1 VVKRLVPQSERGAAL
16 LAVLVLVVIMAAIAA
31 GAFERLRLSTAMA
44 MNGAALDQARGYAL
58 GVEDLLA
65 LRIDDLAGADA
76 YVTTLAGDWNGTPRR
91 IPLPGEGLAVGTV
104 SDGGNCFNLNSLVQG
119 DVTATLIQRPA
130 AIEQFVALMTVL
142 GLPEPTARRVAA
154 ATADWIDTDDQP
166 SPQGG
171 EDAAY
176 AGSEPAY
183 RTGNTLLA
191 DPSELRAVAGVTPEI
206 YRELRPYVCALP
218 AADMSPINVNT
229 LLPSDAPLLAMFA
242 PDKARPDRLRGLIA
256 SRPQSG
262 WRNTYDFWRSAEQA
276 GLETSADPM
285 SQLQLKTYWFTI
297 DLSVRFQDAE
307 MEEWALVDARL
318 APAKVVARRWGGGE

>member
-1 VVKRLVPQSERGAAL
+1 MIPAVPPSERGAAL

-44 MNGAALDQARGYAL
+44 MNGAALDQARSYAL
-58 GVEDLLA
+58 GVENLLA
-65 LRIDDLAGADA
+65 LRIDDLAGEDP

-91 IPLPGEGLAVGTV
+91 IPLPGEGLATGIIR
-104 SDGGNCFNLNSLVQG
+104 DGGNCFNLNSLVQG
-119 DVTATLIQRPA
+119 EATTSLVQRPA
-130 AIEQFVALMTVL
+130 AIEQFVGLMRVL

-154 ATADWIDTDDQP
+154 ATADWADSDSETG
-166 SPQGG
+166 PQGA
-171 EDAAY
+171 EDSAY
-176 AGSEPAY
+176 AGGEPAY

-206 YRELRPYVCALP
+206 YAQLRPYLCALP

-229 LLPSDAPLLAMFA
+229 LLPRDAPLLAMFA
-242 PDKARPDRLRGLIA
+242 PDKVRPERARGLIGA
-256 SRPQSG
+256 RPPAG
-262 WRNTYDFWRSAEQA
+262 WRNTYDFWRSAELA

-285 SQLQLKTYWFTI
+285 SQLQLKTHWFTI
-297 DLSVRFQDAE
+297 DLAVAFQDAE

-318 APAKVVARRWGGGE
+318 SPAKVVARRWGGGE

>member
-1 VVKRLVPQSERGAAL
+1 MKPASPPSERGAAL

-65 LRIDDLAGADA
+65 LRIDDLANEDP
-76 YVTTLAGDWNGTPRR
+76 YVTTLAGDWNGTPRT
-91 IPLPGEGLAVGTV
+91 IPLPGEGEANGTIR
-104 SDGGNCFNLNSLVQG
+104 DGGNCFNLNSLVQG
-119 DVTATLIQRPA
+119 EAATGLVQRPA
-130 AIEQFVALMTVL
+130 AIEQFVALMLVL
-142 GLPEPTARRVAA
+142 GLPEPAARRIAGAA
-154 ATADWIDTDDQP
+154 GDWMDSDSEP
-166 SPQGG
+166 GPQGA
-171 EDAAY
+171 EDSAY
-176 AGSEPAY
+176 AGGEPAY
-183 RTGNTLLA
+183 RTGNTLVA

-206 YRELRPYVCALP
+206 YRQLRPFVCALP

-242 PDKARPDRLRGLIA
+242 PARTRVDRVRGVIAARPPG
-256 SRPQSG
+256 G
-262 WRNTYDFWRSAEQA
+262 WRNTYDFWRSAQVA

-285 SQLQLKTYWFTI
+285 SQLQLKTHWFTI
-297 DLSVRFQDAE
+297 DLSVRFADAE

>member
-1 VVKRLVPQSERGAAL
+1 VRPPVASSERGAAL

-65 LRIDDLAGADA
+65 LRIDDLANEDA
-76 YVTTLAGDWNGTPRR
+76 YVTNLAGDWNGTARR
-91 IPLPGEGLAVGTV
+91 IPLPGEGHAVGTIR
-104 SDGGNCFNLNSLVQG
+104 DGGNCFNLNSLVQG
-119 DVTATLIQRPA
+119 EAPSALVQRPA
-130 AIEQFVALMTVL
+130 AIEQFVGLMRVL
-142 GLPEPTARRVAA
+142 GLPEPTARRVAGA
-154 ATADWIDTDDQP
+154 AADWMDSD
-166 SPQGG
+166 SEAGPQGA
-171 EDAAY
+171 EDSAY
-176 AGSEPAY
+176 SGGDPAY
-183 RTGNTLLA
+183 RTGNTLIA

-206 YRELRPYVCALP
+206 YRALRPYLCALP
-218 AADMSPINVNT
+218 AADMSAINVNT
-229 LLPSDAPLLAMFA
+229 LLPRDAPLLAMFA
-242 PDKARPDRLRGLIA
+242 PGRVQVDRVRGLIGA
-256 SRPQSG
+256 RPPAG
-262 WRNTYDFWRSAEQA
+262 WRNTYDFWRSAQVA

-318 APAKVVARRWGGGE
+318 NPAKVVARRWGGGE

>member
-1 VVKRLVPQSERGAAL
+1 MTAPVPPSERGAAL

-65 LRIDDLAGADA
+65 LRVDDLAGEDA
-76 YVTTLAGDWNGTPRR
+76 YVTTLAGDWNGTSRR
-91 IPLPGEGLAVGTV
+91 IPLPGEGLAIGTIR
-104 SDGGNCFNLNSLVQG
+104 DGGNCFNLNSLVQG
-119 DVTATLIQRPA
+119 EVGTTLVQRPA
-130 AIEQFVALMTVL
+130 AIEQFVGLMLVL
-142 GLPEPTARRVAA
+142 GLPEPAARRVAA
-154 ATADWIDTDDQP
+154 AAADWIDSDAETG
-166 SPQGG
+166 PQGA
-171 EDAAY
+171 EDSAY
-176 AGSEPAY
+176 AGGEPAY

-206 YRELRPYVCALP
+206 YRQLRPYLCALP

-229 LLPSDAPLLAMFA
+229 LLPRDAPLLAMFA
-242 PDKARPDRLRGLIA
+242 PAKTRVDRVRGLIGA
-256 SRPQSG
+256 RPPAG

-285 SQLQLKTYWFTI
+285 SQLQLKTYWITI
-297 DLSVRFQDAE
+297 DLNVAFQGAE

-318 APAKVVARRWGGGE
+318 NPAKVVARRWGGGE

>member
-1 VVKRLVPQSERGAAL
+1 MNRPVPPSERGAAL
-16 LAVLVLVVIMAAIAA
+16 LAVLVLVAIMAAIAA
-31 GAFERLRLSTAMA
+31 SAFERLRLSTAMA

-65 LRIDDLAGADA
+65 LRIDDLANADA
-76 YVTTLAGDWNGTPRR
+76 YVTTLAGDWNGTERR
-91 IPLPGEGLAVGTV
+91 IPLPGEGIAAGTV
-104 SDGGNCFNLNSLVQG
+104 RDGGNCFNLNSLVQG
-119 DVTATLIQRPA
+119 DATTTLVQRPA
-130 AIEQFVALMTVL
+130 AIEQFVALMGVL

-154 ATADWIDTDDQP
+154 ATADWIDSDGET
-166 SPQGG
+166 SPLGA
-171 EDAAY
+171 EDGAY
-176 AGSEPAY
+176 SGSDPAY

-206 YRELRPYVCALP
+206 YRELKPYLCALP

-229 LLPSDAPLLAMFA
+229 LLPRDAPLLAMFA
-242 PDKARPDRLRGLIA
+242 PGKARPDRVRGLIE
-256 SRPQSG
+256 SRPQAG

-276 GLETSADPM
+276 GLETNVDPM

-318 APAKVVARRWGGGE
+318 APAKVVARRWGGAE

>member
-1 VVKRLVPQSERGAAL
+1 MKRPVPPSERGAAL

-44 MNGAALDQARGYAL
+44 MNGAALDQARAYAL

-65 LRIDDLAGADA
+65 LRIDDLAGEDA
-76 YVTTLAGDWNGTPRR
+76 YVTTLAGDWNGTERR
-91 IPLPGEGLAVGTV
+91 IPLPGEGLALGTV
-104 SDGGNCFNLNSLVQG
+104 RDGGNCFNLNSLVQG
-119 DVTATLIQRPA
+119 DAASTLVQRPA
-130 AIEQFVALMTVL
+130 AIEQFVALMVVI

-154 ATADWIDTDDQP
+154 ATADWIDSDDQP
-166 SPQGG
+166 GPQGA
-171 EDAAY
+171 EDSAY
-176 AGSEPAY
+176 GGSEPAY
-183 RTGNTLLA
+183 RTGNSLFA

-206 YRELRPYVCALP
+206 YKALKPYLCALP

-229 LLPSDAPLLAMFA
+229 LMPRDAPLLAMFA
-242 PDKARPDRLRGLIA
+242 PARARPDRIRGLIA
-256 SRPQSG
+256 ARPAGG

-285 SQLQLKTYWFTI
+285 SQLQLKTHWFTI
-297 DLSVRFQDAE
+297 DLKVRFEDSE

>member
-1 VVKRLVPQSERGAAL
+1 L

-44 MNGAALDQARGYAL
+44 MNGAALDQARGYAF
-58 GVEDLLA
+58 GVEDLMT

-91 IPLPGEGLAVGTV
+91 IPLPGGGLAIGTV
-104 SDGGNCFNLNSLVQG
+104 RDGGNCFNLNSLVQG
-119 DVTATLIQRPA
+119 DVASTLVQRPA
-130 AIEQFVALMTVL
+130 AIEQFAGLMGIL

-154 ATADWIDTDDQP
+154 ATADWIDSDDQAG
-166 SPQGG
+166 PQGA
-171 EDAAY
+171 EDSAY
-176 AGSEPAY
+176 SGSDPAY
-183 RTGNTLLA
+183 RAGNTLMA

-206 YRELRPYVCALP
+206 YRELRPYLCTLP

-229 LLPSDAPLLAMFA
+229 LLPRDAPLLAMFA
-242 PDKARPDRLRGLIA
+242 PAKARPDRVRGLIA
-256 SRPQSG
+256 SRPKDG

-276 GLETSADPM
+276 GLETNMDPM
-285 SQLQLKTYWFTI
+285 SQLQLKTYWFAI
-297 DLSVRFQDAE
+297 DLSVRFEDSE

-318 APAKVVARRWGGGE
+318 APAKVVARRLGGGE

>member
-1 VVKRLVPQSERGAAL
+1 LRREVPQSERGAAL

-44 MNGAALDQARGYAL
+44 MNGAALDQARSYAL
-58 GVEDLLA
+58 GVEDLLT

-76 YVTTLAGDWNGTPRR
+76 YVTSLAGDWNGTARQ
-91 IPLPGEGLAVGTV
+91 IPLPGAGLAVGTV
-104 SDGGNCFNLNSLVQG
+104 RDGGNCFNLNSLVQG
-119 DVTATLIQRPA
+119 EAMTTLTQRPA
-130 AIEQFVALMTVL
+130 AIEQFVALMAVL
-142 GLPEPTARRVAA
+142 GLPEPAARRVAA
-154 ATADWIDTDDQP
+154 ATADWIDSDDRP

-176 AGSEPAY
+176 SGSEPAY
-183 RTGNTLLA
+183 RTGNTLLS

-206 YRELRPYVCALP
+206 YKELRPYVCALP

-229 LLPSDAPLLAMFA
+229 LLPRDAPLLAMFA
-242 PDKARPDRLRGLIA
+242 PAKARPDRVRGLIS
-256 SRPQSG
+256 SRPKGG

-276 GLETSADPM
+276 GLETNVDPM

-297 DLSVRFQDAE
+297 DLSVRFEDSE

-318 APAKVVARRWGGGE
+318 APAKVVARRWGGE

>member
-1 VVKRLVPQSERGAAL
+1 MPPGRERGAAL
-16 LAVLVLVVIMAAIAA
+16 LAVLVLVAFMGAIAA
-31 GAFERLRLSTAMA
+31 VAFERLRLSTALA
-44 MNGAALDQARGYAL
+44 INQASIEQGRAYAV
-58 GVEDLLA
+58 GVETLLA
-65 LRIDDLAGADA
+65 MRAGDLISQSRD
-76 YVTTLAGDWNGTPRR
+76 VTTLAGDWNGTERR
-91 IPLPGEGLAVGTV
+91 IPLPGEGLAVGTIR
-104 SDGGNCFNLNSLVQG
+104 DAGNCFNLNSLVQG
-119 DVTATLIQRPA
+119 EATTTLVQRPA
-130 AIEQFVALMTVL
+130 AIEQFVALMAVL
-142 GLPEPTARRVAA
+142 GLPEPAARRVAG
-154 ATADWIDTDDQP
+154 ATADWIDSDDRP

-176 AGSEPAY
+176 SGSQPAY
-183 RTGNTLLA
+183 RTGNTLLS

-229 LLPSDAPLLAMFA
+229 LLPRDAPLLAMFA
-242 PDKARPDRLRGLIA
+242 PAKARPDRIRGLIA
-256 SRPQSG
+256 SRPKTG

-276 GLETSADPM
+276 GLETNADPM

-297 DLSVRFQDAE
+297 DLSVRFGDAE

>member
-1 VVKRLVPQSERGAAL
+1 MIRPVPPSERGAAL

-58 GVEDLLA
+58 GVEDLMA

-76 YVTTLAGDWNGTPRR
+76 YVTTLAGGWNGTPRR

-104 SDGGNCFNLNSLVQG
+104 RDGGNCFNLNSLVQG
-119 DVTATLIQRPA
+119 EATTALVQRPA
-130 AIEQFVALMTVL
+130 AIEQFTALMTVL
-142 GLPEPTARRVAA
+142 GLPEPTARRIAA
-154 ATADWIDTDDQP
+154 STADWIDSDAQT
-166 SPQGG
+166 SPQGA
-171 EDAAY
+171 EDGAY
-176 AGSEPAY
+176 AGARPAY

-206 YRELRPYVCALP
+206 YRELKPYLCALP

-229 LLPSDAPLLAMFA
+229 LLPRDAPLLAMFA
-242 PDKARPDRLRGLIA
+242 PAKARPDRVRGLIA
-256 SRPQSG
+256 SRPPAG

-276 GLETSADPM
+276 GLETNADPM

-297 DLSVRFQDAE
+297 ELSVRFADSE

>member
-1 VVKRLVPQSERGAAL
+1 MKRPVPHSERGAAL

-76 YVTTLAGDWNGTPRR
+76 YVTTLAGDWNGTARQ

-104 SDGGNCFNLNSLVQG
+104 RDGGNCFNLNSLVQG
-119 DVTATLIQRPA
+119 EATTSLVQRPA
-130 AIEQFVALMTVL
+130 AIEQFVSLMAVL
-142 GLPEPTARRVAA
+142 GLPEPAARRVAGS
-154 ATADWIDTDDQP
+154 TADWIDSDDRP
-166 SPQGG
+166 SPPGG
-171 EDAAY
+171 EDSAY
-176 AGSEPAY
+176 SGSEPAY

-191 DPSELRAVAGVTPEI
+191 DPSELRAIAGVTPEI
-206 YRELRPYVCALP
+206 YRALRPYVCALP
-218 AADMSPINVNT
+218 VADMSPINVNT
-229 LLPSDAPLLAMFA
+229 LLPRDAPLLAMFA
-242 PDKARPDRLRGLIA
+242 PAKARPDRVRGLIS
-256 SRPQSG
+256 SRPKGG

-276 GLETSADPM
+276 GLETNADPM

-297 DLSVRFQDAE
+297 DLSVRYADSE

>member
-1 VVKRLVPQSERGAAL
+1 MVKRPVPPSERGAAL

-65 LRIDDLAGADA
+65 LRIDDLAGANA
-76 YVTTLAGDWNGTPRR
+76 YVTTLAGDWNGTPRQ
-91 IPLPGEGLAVGTV
+91 IPLPGGGLASGTV
-104 SDGGNCFNLNSLVQG
+104 RDGGNCFNLNSLVQG
-119 DVTATLIQRPA
+119 DVAASLVQRPA
-130 AIEQFVALMTVL
+130 AIEQFAALMMVL
-142 GLPEPTARRVAA
+142 GLPEPAARRVAA
-154 ATADWIDTDDQP
+154 ATADWIDSDDQP
-166 SPQGG
+166 SPQGA
-171 EDAAY
+171 EDGAY
-176 AGSEPAY
+176 SGSEPAY

-206 YRELRPYVCALP
+206 YRELRPYLCTLP

-229 LLPSDAPLLAMFA
+229 LLPRDAPLLAMFA
-242 PDKARPDRLRGLIA
+242 PAKARPDRVRGLIA
-256 SRPQSG
+256 SRPKAG
-262 WRNTYDFWRSAEQA
+262 WLNTYDFWRSAEQA
-276 GLETSADPM
+276 GLETNVDPM

-297 DLSVRFQDAE
+297 DLSVRFEDAE

-318 APAKVVARRWGGGE
+318 APAKVVARRLGGAE

>member
-1 VVKRLVPQSERGAAL
+1 MKRPVPPSERGAAL

-65 LRIDDLAGADA
+65 LRIDDLANEDA
-76 YVTTLAGDWNGTPRR
+76 YVTTLAGDWNGAPRR
-91 IPLPGEGLAVGTV
+91 IPLPGEGLATGTIR
-104 SDGGNCFNLNSLVQG
+104 DGGNCFNLNSLVQG
-119 DVTATLIQRPA
+119 DAATTLAQRPA
-130 AIEQFVALMTVL
+130 AIEQFVGLMVVL
-142 GLPEPTARRVAA
+142 GLPEPAARRVAA
-154 ATADWIDTDDQP
+154 ATADWIDSDSET
-166 SPQGG
+166 SPQGA
-171 EDAAY
+171 EDSAY
-176 AGSEPAY
+176 SGGEPAY

-191 DPSELRAVAGVTPEI
+191 DATEIRAVAGVTPEI
-206 YRELRPYVCALP
+206 YSQLKPYLCALP

-229 LLPSDAPLLAMFA
+229 LLPGDAPLLAMFA
-242 PDKARPDRLRGLIA
+242 PAKTRADRVRGLIA
-256 SRPQSG
+256 SRPPAG

-276 GLETSADPM
+276 GLETNADPM

-297 DLSVRFQDAE
+297 DLSVSFEDAE

-318 APAKVVARRWGGGE
+318 NPAKVVARRWGGGE

>member
-1 VVKRLVPQSERGAAL
+1 VKPPVPPSERGAAL

-65 LRIDDLAGADA
+65 LRIDDLAGQDA
-76 YVTTLAGDWNGTPRR
+76 YVTTLAGDWNGTPRS
-91 IPLPGEGLAVGTV
+91 IPMPGGGLATGTV
-104 SDGGNCFNLNSLVQG
+104 RDGGNCFNLNSLVQG
-119 DVTATLIQRPA
+119 DVATALVQRPA
-130 AIEQFVALMTVL
+130 AIEQFVALMVVL
-142 GLPEPTARRVAA
+142 GLPEPSARRVAA
-154 ATADWIDTDDQP
+154 GTADWIDSDDRP
-166 SPQGG
+166 SPQGA
-171 EDAAY
+171 EDGAY
-176 AGSEPAY
+176 GGSEPAY
-183 RTGNTLLA
+183 RTGNTLIA

-206 YRELRPYVCALP
+206 YRSLRPYLCALP

-229 LLPSDAPLLAMFA
+229 LMPRDAPLLAMFA
-242 PDKARPDRLRGLIA
+242 PGKARPDRLRGLIG
-256 SRPQSG
+256 SRPKGG
-262 WRNTYDFWRSAEQA
+262 WRNTYDFWRSAEGA
-276 GLETSADPM
+276 GLETNSDPM

-297 DLSVRFQDAE
+297 DLSVRFEDSE

>member
-1 VVKRLVPQSERGAAL
+1 MIRPVPASERGAAL
-16 LAVLVLVVIMAAIAA
+16 LAVLVLVVIMSAIAA

-65 LRIDDLAGADA
+65 LRIDDLANEDS
-76 YVTTLAGDWNGTPRR
+76 YVTTLAGDWNGTARR
-91 IPLPGEGLAVGTV
+91 IPLPGEGLAVGTIR
-104 SDGGNCFNLNSLVQG
+104 DGGNCFNLNSLVQG
-119 DVTATLIQRPA
+119 DVGAVLVQRPA
-130 AIEQFVALMTVL
+130 AIEQFVALMTVV
-142 GLPEPTARRVAA
+142 GLPEPAARRVAA
-154 ATADWIDTDDQP
+154 AAADWIDSDSETG
-166 SPQGG
+166 PQGA
-171 EDAAY
+171 EDSAY
-176 AGSEPAY
+176 AGGEPVY

-206 YRELRPYVCALP
+206 YRQLRPYLCALP
-218 AADMSPINVNT
+218 AADMSAINVNT
-229 LLPSDAPLLAMFA
+229 LLPRDAPLLAMFA
-242 PDKARPDRLRGLIA
+242 PGRTRVDRVRGLIGA
-256 SRPQSG
+256 RPPGG

-276 GLETSADPM
+276 GLETSVDPM

-297 DLSVRFQDAE
+297 DLDVAFEGAE